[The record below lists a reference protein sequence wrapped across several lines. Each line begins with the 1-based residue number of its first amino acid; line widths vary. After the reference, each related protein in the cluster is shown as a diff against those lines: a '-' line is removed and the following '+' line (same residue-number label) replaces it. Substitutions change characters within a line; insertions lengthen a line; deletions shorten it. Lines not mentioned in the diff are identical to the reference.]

1 MQNERPHL
9 LMQNEAIPHR
19 LMQSEGIPHRLMQN
33 EGIPHRLMQSEG
45 PRPTPCEA
53 RQEYFN
59 NIRASTYMEED
70 EIYTDLVCSGL
81 TESDW

>member
-9 LMQNEAIPHR
+9 LMQNERPH
-19 LMQSEGIPHRLMQN
+19 LLMQN
-33 EGIPHRLMQSEG
+33 ERPTQFMQNERRTLFMQNER

-59 NIRASTYMEED
+59 KIRASTYMEED
-70 EIYTDLVCSGL
+70 PMYTELVCSGL